1 MEKLLTTKEVAEM
14 FGVEQRTIYKFR
26 KEGLKCIPIGAKNFR
41 YSLKDIEEFMENK
54 KQLAQ
59 EEIIQIN
66 PIKRKTRSR
75 TLNIDYQKKKI
86 NLEQLKVV

>member
-1 MEKLLTTKEVAEM
+1 MEKMLTTKEVAEM

-26 KEGLKCIPIGAKNFR
+26 KEGLKCIPIGTKDFR
-41 YSLKDIEEFMENK
+41 YSIKDIEEFIENK
-54 KQLAQ
+54 RQLAQ
-59 EEIIQIN
+59 EEVIKIN

-86 NLEQLKVV
+86 NLEQMKVV

>member
-14 FGVEQRTIYKFR
+14 FGVEQRTIYKFI
-26 KEGLKCIPIGAKNFR
+26 KEGLKCIPIGPKDFR
-41 YSLKDIEEFMENK
+41 YSQKDVEEFIENK
-54 KQLAQ
+54 RQLAQ
-59 EEIIQIN
+59 EGIIQIN
-66 PIKRKTRSR
+66 PIKRKTKSR